1 MLAVQKG
8 LLLWIFT
15 SESLVLLNE
24 SSFKILFFKQ
34 VDNILVLQ
42 HPTASHN
49 CRSRNSWVTLN
60 VQILSM

>member
-1 MLAVQKG
+1 MLVVQKG

-49 CRSRNSWVTLN
+49 SLSRNSWVTLN